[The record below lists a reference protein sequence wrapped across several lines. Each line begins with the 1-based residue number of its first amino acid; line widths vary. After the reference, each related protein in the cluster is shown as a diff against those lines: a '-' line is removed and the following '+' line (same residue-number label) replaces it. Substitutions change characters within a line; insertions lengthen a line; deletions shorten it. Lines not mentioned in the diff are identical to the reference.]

1 MKSQRDS
8 FFFLPDFENWLFLG
22 VAPSILS
29 CLTHRLGDLITVWVS
44 APSLNDDSRI
54 ANLSA
59 TYSVELRACAFNT
72 LPMSLC
78 SSYTAPQIRH
88 VPKRPPFFPIQT
100 SPWTWQTQLQVA
112 IL

>member
-54 ANLSA
+54 ALPLFPKFPLTYTPWAFLSTGSHLGVTVIVNCLVLLLKLLTDPTFPNLS
-59 TYSVELRACAFNT
+59 S
-72 LPMSLC
+72 
-78 SSYTAPQIRH
+78 
-88 VPKRPPFFPIQT
+88 
-100 SPWTWQTQLQVA
+100 TQP
-112 IL
+112 